1 MPEIVRGVVRRGII
15 KPEVALKEEEEVLI
29 LRVKKPKTSKV
40 DKLAEKFGEL
50 QDHSLIEEIIESTE
64 SGEGID

>member
-1 MPEIVRGVVRRGII
+1 MPEVIRGVVRRGII
-15 KPEVALKEEEEVLI
+15 KPETTLKEEEEVLI
-29 LRVKKPKTSKV
+29 LRVEKPKTSKV
-40 DKLAEKFGEL
+40 DRLAKKFGEL

>member
-1 MPEIVRGVVRRGII
+1 MPEVIRGVVRQGII
-15 KPEVALKEEEEVLI
+15 KPEAALKEEEEVLI
-29 LRVKKPKTSKV
+29 LRVEKPKTSKV
-40 DKLAEKFGEL
+40 DRLAKKFGEL